1 MVTTEFIK
9 LRASI
14 GDSGGWISS
23 VVLHKNNTLTVCCSV
38 SFFTTK
44 IFQIPVPAFWCPKM
58 LFMCQK
64 KAKTVKQTLFSK
76 ISRYT
81 LTGPKIILPKLR
93 LSLLMAWST
102 KVDLVYTWS

>member
-1 MVTTEFIK
+1 MVTTEFTK

-44 IFQIPVPAFWCPKM
+44 IFQILAFWYPKM

-64 KAKTVKQTLFSK
+64 KAKQ
-76 ISRYT
+76 
-81 LTGPKIILPKLR
+81 
-93 LSLLMAWST
+93 
-102 KVDLVYTWS
+102 

>member
-38 SFFTTK
+38 SFFKNLSNTC
-44 IFQIPVPAFWCPKM
+44 ILVPKNA
-58 LFMCQK
+58 
-64 KAKTVKQTLFSK
+64 VYVSK
-76 ISRYT
+76 E
-81 LTGPKIILPKLR
+81 G
-93 LSLLMAWST
+93 
-102 KVDLVYTWS
+102 

>member
-38 SFFTTK
+38 SFF
-44 IFQIPVPAFWCPKM
+44 QIPAFWCPKM

-81 LTGPKIILPKLR
+81 LT
-93 LSLLMAWST
+93 
-102 KVDLVYTWS
+102 VENY

>member
-1 MVTTEFIK
+1 MVTTEFTK

-23 VVLHKNNTLTVCCSV
+23 VVLHKNNTLTICCSV

-44 IFQIPVPAFWCPKM
+44 IFQIPAFWCPKM

-81 LTGPKIILPKLR
+81 LTVENYFTNVKTVPINGF
-93 LSLLMAWST
+93 
-102 KVDLVYTWS
+102 VNQN

>member
-1 MVTTEFIK
+1 MVTTEFTK

-44 IFQIPVPAFWCPKM
+44 IFQIPAFWYPKM

-81 LTGPKIILPKLR
+81 LTVENYFTNVKTVPINGFVNQ
-93 LSLLMAWST
+93 S
-102 KVDLVYTWS
+102 